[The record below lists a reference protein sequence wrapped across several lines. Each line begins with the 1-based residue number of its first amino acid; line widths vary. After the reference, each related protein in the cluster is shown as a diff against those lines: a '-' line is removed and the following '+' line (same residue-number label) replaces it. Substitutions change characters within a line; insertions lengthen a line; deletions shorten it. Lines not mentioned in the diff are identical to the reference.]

1 MDFTIFQQR
10 LRSLL
15 DVRNLSLK
23 IAAEEL
29 GVTPA
34 TLSRYLTGDRTPDLP
49 YLIRLCDYFDVSF
62 DWLLGLNGEK
72 FSTLPQE
79 VQDIAHLYSLAN
91 QDDRLVVQAVL
102 NKYKTKE

>member
-62 DWLLGLNGEK
+62 DWLLGLNGER
-72 FSTLPQE
+72 FSILPQE